1 MDVFEF
7 RDRLVGEY
15 QRFTR
20 SFVRIRSGDIK
31 AHVDAEYAAER
42 FWPAPMVGL
51 NPAFV
56 PGGEIGK
63 FVAEG
68 LLHPECERIFRFGKT
83 EDGALGSPLTLHR
96 HQEEAIRIAT
106 LLAVCSIWVRAARS
120 SASLSCVGAMSH
132 IPVFSERTVR

>member
-7 RDRLVGEY
+7 QDKLVGEY
-15 QRFTR
+15 ERFTR
-20 SFVRIRSGDIK
+20 SFISIK
-31 AHVDAEYAAER
+31 ARDLRDHVDAEYGGGR

-68 LLHPECERIFRFGKT
+68 LLHPECERMLWASQTSTRSLG
-83 EDGALGSPLTLHR
+83 GARRRCGARARTSRSLT
-96 HQEEAIRIAT
+96 
-106 LLAVCSIWVRAARS
+106 
-120 SASLSCVGAMSH
+120 
-132 IPVFSERTVR
+132 